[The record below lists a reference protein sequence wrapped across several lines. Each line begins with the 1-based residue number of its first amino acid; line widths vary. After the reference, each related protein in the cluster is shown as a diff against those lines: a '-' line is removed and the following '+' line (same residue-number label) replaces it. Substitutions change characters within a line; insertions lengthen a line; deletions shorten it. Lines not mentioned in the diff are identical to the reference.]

1 MKTLMINASPKKKMS
16 VSAYFLSVLKFFT
29 FGGVTKE
36 NLRNKGDHARLLG
49 ALDGADN
56 VVFCL
61 PMYVDGVP
69 SHVLAFMKEA
79 EAYCR
84 EKGLKVNVYVISNGG
99 FIEGNQNRVLM
110 QIFENF
116 CNRSGLNWCGGIGI
130 GGGVMLNV
138 MRVMFFVYIG
148 LFVLNMIMGNP
159 VKDNLIELAKGLG
172 TVLFFNLGVFGLSAT
187 MGAAVRKGRSFGVK
201 FTRALMPS
209 FIFIIVA
216 DIFFILISLLKGGV
230 FRGWLSK
237 KVPTN
242 EQ

>member
-36 NLRNKGDHARLLG
+36 YLRNKGDHARLLG

-84 EKGLKVNVYVISNGG
+84 EKGIKMNVYVISNGG

-159 VKDNLIELAKGLG
+159 VKDDLIELAKGLG
-172 TVLFFNLGVFGLSAT
+172 AVLFFNLGVFGLSAA
-187 MGAAVRKGRSFGVK
+187 MGAAIRKGRSFGVK

>member
-29 FGGVTKE
+29 FGRVTKE
-36 NLRNKGDHARLLG
+36 HLRNQGDHARLLA
-49 ALDGADN
+49 ALEGADN

-79 EAYCR
+79 EVYCR
-84 EKGLKVNVYVISNGG
+84 EKGIRVNVYVISNGG

-110 QIFENF
+110 KIFENF
-116 CNRSGLNWCGGIGI
+116 CSRSDLNWCGGIGI

-138 MRVMFFVYIG
+138 MRVIFFVYIG

-172 TVLFFNLGVFGLSAT
+172 AVLFFNLGVFGLSAA
-187 MGAAVRKGRSFGVK
+187 MGAAIRKGRSFGVK

-209 FIFIIVA
+209 FFFIIVA
-216 DIFFILISLLKGGV
+216 DIFFILISIFKGGV

-237 KVPTN
+237 KEPTN
-242 EQ
+242 EL

>member
-1 MKTLMINASPKKKMS
+1 M
-16 VSAYFLSVLKFFT
+16 
-29 FGGVTKE
+29 
-36 NLRNKGDHARLLG
+36 
-49 ALDGADN
+49 
-56 VVFCL
+56 
-61 PMYVDGVP
+61 
-69 SHVLAFMKEA
+69 LAFMKEA

-84 EKGLKVNVYVISNGG
+84 EEGIKVNVYVISNGG
-99 FIEGNQNRVLM
+99 FIEGNQNCVLM

-148 LFVLNMIMGNP
+148 LFVLNMVMGNP
-159 VKDNLIELAKGLG
+159 VKDNFIELAKGISA
-172 TVLFFNLGVFGLSAT
+172 VLFFNLGVFGLSAT
-187 MGAAVRKGRSFGVK
+187 MGAAIRKGRSFGVK

-209 FIFIIVA
+209 FILIIVA

>member
-36 NLRNKGDHARLLG
+36 YLRNKGDHARLLG

-138 MRVMFFVYIG
+138 MENTVPLMPCISSAFEPASSAVLVYEY
-148 LFVLNMIMGNP
+148 P
-159 VKDNLIELAKGLG
+159 VSAPMLHD
-172 TVLFFNLGVFGLSAT
+172 SAT
-187 MGAAVRKGRSFGVK
+187 ANERN
-201 FTRALMPS
+201 LL
-209 FIFIIVA
+209 IFKNGTPLSSGSCIGGFLHKSIGII
-216 DIFFILISLLKGGV
+216 IKQG
-230 FRGWLSK
+230 K
-237 KVPTN
+237 KS
-242 EQ
+242 

>member
-29 FGGVTKE
+29 FGRVTKE
-36 NLRNKGDHARLLG
+36 HLRNQGDHARLLA
-49 ALDGADN
+49 ALEGVDN

-79 EAYCR
+79 EVYCR
-84 EKGLKVNVYVISNGG
+84 EKGIRVNVYVISNGG

-110 QIFENF
+110 KIFENF
-116 CNRSGLNWCGGIGI
+116 CSRSDLNWCGGIGI

-138 MRVMFFVYIG
+138 MRVIFFVYIG

-172 TVLFFNLGVFGLSAT
+172 AVLFFNLGVFGLSAA
-187 MGAAVRKGRSFGVK
+187 MGAAIRKGRSFGVK

-209 FIFIIVA
+209 FFFIIVA
-216 DIFFILISLLKGGV
+216 DIFFILISIFKGGV